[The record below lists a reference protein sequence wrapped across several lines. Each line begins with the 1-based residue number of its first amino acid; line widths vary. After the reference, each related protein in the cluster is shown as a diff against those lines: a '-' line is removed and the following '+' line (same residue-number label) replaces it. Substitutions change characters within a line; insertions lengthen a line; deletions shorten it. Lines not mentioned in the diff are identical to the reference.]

1 LDLKKETMK
10 HCLVDSSSAI
20 LFHKSGLFL
29 MLTEAYRV
37 VLTASVYRELTVA
50 GYPGAGDFV
59 EYGTADLVRIL
70 NPPANRWAR
79 GKTDDD
85 ILALDAGERDTILC
99 YRETPGLSFIVLDDG
114 RAARYC
120 RQRKIPY
127 INAILFTRIAYLAGM
142 LTVKDYRGKYEKL
155 SAIGRYSEEIMA
167 YARHS
172 SRKDI
177 AHFLP

>member
-1 LDLKKETMK
+1 MK
-10 HCLVDSSSAI
+10 QCLIDSSSAI
-20 LFHKSGLFL
+20 LLYKSGLFL
-29 MLTEAYRV
+29 NLTEVYRV
-37 VLTASVYRELTVA
+37 VMAASVFEELTVV
-50 GYPGAGDFV
+50 GYPGAGMFA
-59 EYGTADLVRIL
+59 ECGATGLVLIQ
-70 NPPANRWAR
+70 PSATGQMAR
-79 GKTDDD
+79 GMPDDD
-85 ILALDAGERDTILC
+85 LLALDAGERDTILC
-99 YRETPGLSFIVLDDG
+99 CRETHGLSFIVLDDG

-127 INAILFTRIAYLAGM
+127 INAILFARIAYLAGM

-155 SAIGRYSEEIMA
+155 SSIGRYSEEIMA